1 MKKATLLIGARI
13 TVKIPAHSIAP
24 RLLLEWIG
32 EYNFKNNNRPL
43 LFTISLE
50 DDPEELLLDKFKI
63 VFLDL
68 PKDQADNLLKYLN
81 ENLAL

>member
-43 LFTISLE
+43 LFTI
-50 DDPEELLLDKFKI
+50 
-63 VFLDL
+63 
-68 PKDQADNLLKYLN
+68 LKYLN